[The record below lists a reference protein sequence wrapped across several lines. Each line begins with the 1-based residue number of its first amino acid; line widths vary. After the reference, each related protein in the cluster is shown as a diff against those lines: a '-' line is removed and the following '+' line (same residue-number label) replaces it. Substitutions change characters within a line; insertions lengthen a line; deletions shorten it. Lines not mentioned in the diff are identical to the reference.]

1 MTGAPGPP
9 TFALTGLLPS
19 GTQVI
24 EASAG
29 TGKTYTIVSLAVR
42 FVAEQD
48 IPLAEIMMV
57 TFGRGATQELRERA
71 RERFTQC
78 VEALS
83 DPVSAR
89 DSDDRVISHL
99 ATGSDDEVSRRGF
112 RLRKALSQFDTATIV
127 TTHAFCQRMLDGVGI
142 AGDFEPDAAF
152 REDSADLVG
161 QVSDDRY
168 IADYA
173 RVATPQMSAKL
184 ARRIATDAIGD
195 PQALLVPADA
205 DPGTPAAER
214 VAFAQQVRNE
224 LNRRKRRLGVRD
236 YNDLLVLLRDA
247 LADPVYGPIAQDRIR
262 SRYRIVLVDEFQDT
276 DPLQWDILS
285 AAFHGAV
292 TLILV
297 GDPKQAIYAFRGADV
312 MTYIDAVGIAENVS
326 ALDVNRRSDEGL
338 MRVLDHLY
346 RGAALG
352 PDQIVVHN
360 VRAHHQD
367 PRVTGAA
374 PLRLRYFSRGAFGDS
389 SKNPGVGVVRPRIAE
404 DLAQDIVTTL
414 TTGQQILDDE
424 TWRDLEP
431 SDIAVLVRKRDQ
443 GSLICDA
450 LTNVAV
456 PCVLSGGESVFT
468 TIAAR
473 AWHRLLAALEQPHRA
488 GLIRIAALSPLLGFT
503 AAELDAGGDSLVAV
517 LSAQLRTWGQVLERF
532 GPAAL
537 FEVVSAWRDL
547 DARQLAVEGGERIL
561 TDLRHLAQLM
571 SRVVDDNQ
579 LGLTSLSMWLAGHCA
594 EERNAATSDRSRLL
608 DRETAAV
615 RVITIH
621 ASKGLEFPI
630 VYLPYCWDF
639 FERDKPDTFLLHA
652 EGRRQRDVGGTDG
665 PGYVERLAAH
675 RREEAGEE
683 LRVFYVA
690 ATRAQSRVVA
700 WWVPTDK
707 NTRGSPFHRLLFGRT
722 DGQVQPDPKPALP
735 QDATLGDR
743 FAEWAA
749 PVAELAT
756 VEAVP
761 PLTVSD
767 FLPSRGHDGEAL
779 EFARFNRQLDWSW
792 QRTSYTRLT
801 ANDDPTTRVLSE
813 AEEAGLVDEPSISNE
828 PPIPNEPNT
837 AAASENSAPSLMNEF
852 TGGTSFGILVHEVLQ
867 RIDTSATDL
876 VSEVRARTREVV
888 TSRSA
893 NVDVD
898 QLATALSAVMTTPI
912 PGGNLG
918 AVAPADRLVEM
929 DFELPLAGGDNP
941 QEGAVTLAAVAD
953 LLEIHLP
960 PYDPLNVYPAVLR
973 TISGPMLLGY
983 LTGSIDAVLRF
994 DSSRYVIIDYKTN
1007 KLFAGL
1013 LDATQFDQAAMA
1025 AEMIRHH
1032 YPLQALLYSVA
1043 LHRYLRWRQPGYL
1056 PEKHLGGVQYLFVRA
1071 MVGESTPPGCGV
1083 FAWNPPP
1090 TLISALSDLLAG
1102 T

>member
-1 MTGAPGPP
+1 MTTAAAPP
-9 TFALTGLLPS
+9 TFALTGPLPS
-19 GTQVI
+19 GTRVI

-42 FVAEQD
+42 FVAEHD

-57 TFGRGATQELRERA
+57 TFGRAATQELRERA
-71 RERFTQC
+71 RERFTDC
-78 VEALS
+78 AAALS
-83 DPVSAR
+83 DPLSAR
-89 DSDDRVISHL
+89 SSEDTVIAHL
-99 ATGSDDEVSRRGF
+99 ATGSDDEVAFR
-112 RLRKALSQFDTATIV
+112 RLRLMRALSQFDTATIV

-142 AGDFEPDAAF
+142 AGDYQPDAAF
-152 REDSADLVG
+152 RENVADLVG

-168 IADYA
+168 VADYA
-173 RVATPQMSAKL
+173 RAASPPMAVKL
-184 ARRIATDAIGD
+184 ARTIVTDATGD
-195 PQALLVPADA
+195 PQALIVPTEA

-214 VAFAQQVRNE
+214 VSFAEAARTE
-224 LNRRKRRLGVRD
+224 LNRRKRLLAVRD

-247 LADPVYGPIAQDRIR
+247 LTDPVYGPIAQDRIG
-262 SRYRIVLVDEFQDT
+262 SRYRIALVDEFQDT

-312 MTYIDAVGIAENVS
+312 MTYLEAVEVAGNVS

-338 MRVLDHLY
+338 MRALESLY
-346 RGAALG
+346 GGAALG
-352 PDQIVVHN
+352 PDQIVVHP
-360 VRAHHQD
+360 VTAHHKD
-367 PRVTGAA
+367 ARITGTA
-374 PLRLRYFSRGAFGDS
+374 PLRLRYLTRGAFGEP
-389 SKNPGVGVVRPRIAE
+389 SKNPGVGVLRPRIAE
-404 DLAQDIVTTL
+404 DLAHDIVSTL

-431 SDIAVLVRKRDQ
+431 SDIAVLVRNRDQ

-450 LTNVAV
+450 LTNVSV
-456 PCVLSGGESVFT
+456 PSVLSGGASVFT
-468 TIAAR
+468 TEAAT

-488 GLIRIAALSPLLGFT
+488 GLVKIAALSPLLGFT
-503 AAELDAGGDSLVAV
+503 AVELDAGGDTLIAA
-517 LSAQLRTWGQVLERF
+517 LSTQLRAWVEVFEKF
-532 GPAAL
+532 GAAAL

-547 DARQLAVEGGERIL
+547 DARQLAVERGERIL

-571 SRVVDDNQ
+571 NRTVAADQ
-579 LGLTSLSMWLAGHCA
+579 LGLASLTTWLANRCA

-608 DRETAAV
+608 DREAAAV

-621 ASKGLEFPI
+621 TSKGLQFPI
-630 VYLPYCWDF
+630 VYLPYCWDL

-652 EGRRQRDVGGTDG
+652 GGRRQRDVGGKDG
-665 PGYVERLAAH
+665 PGYAERLAVH
-675 RREEAGEE
+675 RLEEAGEE

-700 WWVPTDK
+700 WWAPTDK
-707 NTRGSPFHRLLFGRT
+707 NTRCSPLHRLLFGRT
-722 DGQVQPDPKPALP
+722 DGQAQPDPKPALP
-735 QDATLGDR
+735 QDTTLGTR
-743 FAEWAA
+743 FAQWAE
-749 PVAELAT
+749 PVADFVT

-761 PLTVSD
+761 PVAGSGS
-767 FLPSRGHDGEAL
+767 LPPRGHDGDAL
-779 EFARFNRQLDWSW
+779 EFATFTRAMDWSW

-801 ANDDPTTRVLSE
+801 NHDDPATRVLSE
-813 AEEAGLVDEPSISNE
+813 AEDAGLVDEP
-828 PPIPNEPNT
+828 PTPNEPDT
-837 AAASENSAPSLMNEF
+837 ASASENSAPSPMNDF
-852 TGGTSFGILVHEVLQ
+852 TGGTTFGILVHEVLQ
-867 RIDTSATDL
+867 RIDTSVTDL
-876 VSEVRARTREVV
+876 AVEVRARTREVV
-888 TSRSA
+888 TRRSA

-898 QLATALSAVMTTPI
+898 QLATALSAVMATPI
-912 PGGNLG
+912 PGGTLG

-929 DFELPLAGGDNP
+929 EFELPLAGGDHP
-941 QEGAVTLAAVAD
+941 QEGAATLTAIAD

-960 PYDPLNVYPAVLR
+960 PDDPLKAYPAVLR
-973 TISGPMLLGY
+973 TISGPLLRGY

-994 DSSRYVIIDYKTN
+994 DGPRYVIVDYKTN
-1007 KLFAGL
+1007 KLFPRSV
-1013 LDATQFDQAAMA
+1013 DATQFDQAAMA

-1056 PEKHLGGVQYLFVRA
+1056 PEEHLGGVQYLFVRA

-1083 FAWNPPP
+1083 FAWHPPP
-1090 TLISALSDLLAG
+1090 TLVAALSDLLAAL
-1102 T
+1102 